1 MIGTAFVV
9 VRGPALAGKTSVS
22 RALAERLAPK
32 SAVVSQ
38 DDLASRW
45 IVRHDE
51 DFAAETE
58 LVYRQMRL
66 LATAY
71 VRGGY
76 HVVVDAAFAAVRD
89 GAAVTHEPDLRDLVG
104 LVATLPNVRPLLVA
118 VSAPLGV
125 LLERASQSER
135 WDMPTVEA
143 MHRAFQTSAAV
154 SPVVLDTS
162 RLSPDECASRV
173 LEHMGVRE

>member
-1 MIGTAFVV
+1 VIGTAFVV
-9 VRGPALAGKTSVS
+9 VRGPALASKTSVS
-22 RALAERLAPK
+22 RALAGRLAPK

-45 IVRHDE
+45 IARHDE

-89 GAAVTHEPDLRDLVG
+89 GAAVTHEADLRDLLG

-118 VSAPLGV
+118 VTAPLGV
-125 LLERASQSER
+125 LLERAAASER
-135 WDMPTVEA
+135 WAMPDVEA
-143 MHRAFQTSAAV
+143 LHRAFQTGAATTA
-154 SPVVLDTS
+154 VVLDTS
-162 RLSPDECASRV
+162 RLSPDDCASRV
-173 LEHMGVRE
+173 LEHLGVRV